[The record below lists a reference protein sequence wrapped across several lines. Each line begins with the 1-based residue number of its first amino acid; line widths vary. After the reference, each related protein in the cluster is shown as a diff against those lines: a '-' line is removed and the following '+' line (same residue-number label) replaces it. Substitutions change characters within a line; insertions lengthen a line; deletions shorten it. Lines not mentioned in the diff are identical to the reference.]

1 MDFGYSDDQR
11 DIQRTARDL
20 LTERARPERVRE
32 LAEAG
37 RSDDELWREL
47 SQLGWLGIAIA
58 GLAILAAMLSI
69 PGYPLWSLT
78 QVALAVLVIY
88 GLAAYGGIDRR

>member
-1 MDFGYSDDQR
+1 
-11 DIQRTARDL
+11 
-20 LTERARPERVRE
+20 
-32 LAEAG
+32 
-37 RSDDELWREL
+37 
-47 SQLGWLGIAIA
+47 
-58 GLAILAAMLSI
+58 MLSI